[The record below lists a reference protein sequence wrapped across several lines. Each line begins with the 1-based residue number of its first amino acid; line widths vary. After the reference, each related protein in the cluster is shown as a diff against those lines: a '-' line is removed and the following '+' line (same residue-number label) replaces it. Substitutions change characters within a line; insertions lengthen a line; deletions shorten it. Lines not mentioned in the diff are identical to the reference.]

1 MSIGHP
7 ELSVGAPSGP
17 SSQGLKEPGQT
28 PHHSTRRAAF
38 QKLVTPQ
45 AGRPSRLGF
54 PEPSLSHHP
63 EALRHRPPST
73 DEATKTMVR

>member
-38 QKLVTPQ
+38 QKLVPGWQ
-45 AGRPSRLGF
+45 ALKARFSRTFPKPSPRGLEAQTAIHGRGDQD
-54 PEPSLSHHP
+54 HG
-63 EALRHRPPST
+63 
-73 DEATKTMVR
+73 